1 MCLITTSTT
10 SARQDNSKNACM
22 NDKVETVY
30 TVMDYLPAKVKFDI
44 PKAAMLAIL
53 ADRGVEPTM
62 PYVDAEKSS
71 LRLAYADIIKWFVV
85 GHSKQNNTSDTDNGW
100 THSGGG
106 YELDD
111 TDRRILIKEANAIYD
126 ELEPASAIKNK
137 TAFKIMSFGIRQADY
152 DATGNPIP
160 HIIR

>member
-1 MCLITTSTT
+1 
-10 SARQDNSKNACM
+10 M

-53 ADRGVEPTM
+53 ADRGVEPSM

-85 GHSKQNNTSDTDNGW
+85 GHSKQNNISDTDNGW

-106 YELDD
+106 YELDE

-137 TAFKIMSFGIRQADY
+137 TAIKIMSFGIRQADY

>member
-1 MCLITTSTT
+1 
-10 SARQDNSKNACM
+10 M

-160 HIIR
+160 YIIR

>member
-1 MCLITTSTT
+1 
-10 SARQDNSKNACM
+10 M

-62 PYVDAEKSS
+62 PYVDADKSS

-100 THSGGG
+100 THSDGG

>member
-1 MCLITTSTT
+1 
-10 SARQDNSKNACM
+10 M

-53 ADRGVEPTM
+53 ADRGVESTI
-62 PYVDAEKSS
+62 PYADADKAA
-71 LRLAYADIIKWFVV
+71 LRLAYADMLKWFVL
-85 GHSKQNNTSDTDNGW
+85 GGSKENNTSDTDNGW

-111 TDRRILIKEANAIYD
+111 TDRKLLIKEANAIYD
-126 ELEPASAIKNK
+126 ELEPASVIKNK
-137 TAFKIMSFGIRQADY
+137 ATFKIMSFGIRHADY
-152 DATGNPIP
+152 DVTGNPIP
-160 HIIR
+160 HFIK

>member
-1 MCLITTSTT
+1 
-10 SARQDNSKNACM
+10 M

-53 ADRGVEPTM
+53 ADRGVEPAI
-62 PYVDAEKSS
+62 PYADADKGA
-71 LRLAYADIIKWFVV
+71 LRLAYADMLKWFVL
-85 GHSKQNNTSDTDNGW
+85 GGSKQNNTSETDNGW

-111 TDRRILIKEANAIYD
+111 TDRKLLIKEANAIYD
-126 ELEPASAIKNK
+126 ELEPTSVIKNK
-137 TAFKIMSFGIRQADY
+137 TTFKIMSFGIRHADY
-152 DATGNPIP
+152 DVTGNPIP
-160 HIIR
+160 HIIK

>member
-1 MCLITTSTT
+1 
-10 SARQDNSKNACM
+10 M

-53 ADRGVEPTM
+53 ADRGVESTI
-62 PYVDAEKSS
+62 PYADADKAA
-71 LRLAYADIIKWFVV
+71 LRLAYADMLKWFVL
-85 GHSKQNNTSDTDNGW
+85 GGSKENNTSDTDNGW

-111 TDRRILIKEANAIYD
+111 TDRKLLIKEANAIYD
-126 ELEPASAIKNK
+126 ELEPTSVIKNK
-137 TAFKIMSFGIRQADY
+137 TTFKIVSFGIRHADY
-152 DATGNPIP
+152 DVTGNPIP
-160 HIIR
+160 HIIK